1 MLILKV
7 DNLSV
12 KAANRYLIKGISFEV
27 HAGEIFAVIG
37 PNGAGKSTLIKAILG
52 LIAATDGQVNLHG
65 RAGYVPQKFEF
76 DRSIPMTVND
86 LLGLV
91 ANLNQK
97 QAELLLEEVEAIGL
111 FHQKLGQLSGGEF
124 QRVMIANAL
133 AVNPQILFLDEP
145 VTGIDMEGETLFY
158 KLIRK
163 LAKEK
168 NIAIVLVSHDL
179 NIVYQYADT
188 VVCLNQKMM
197 CRGKPEIVLTA
208 ENIAETFGGHKGVYK
223 HH

>member
-1 MLILKV
+1 MLVLKV

-12 KAANRYLIKGISFEV
+12 KVANKYLIEGISFEV
-27 HAGEIFAVIG
+27 RAGEILAVIG
-37 PNGAGKSTLIKAILG
+37 PNGAGKSTLIKAVLG
-52 LIAATDGQVNLHG
+52 LIEMTDGQVSLNG

-76 DRSIPMTVND
+76 DRSIPMTVKD

-91 ANLNQK
+91 ANKNQK
-97 QAELLLEEVEAIGL
+97 QAELLLKEVEAINL
-111 FHQKLGQLSGGEF
+111 FHQKIGQLSGGEF

-158 KLIRK
+158 RLINK

-168 NIAIVLVSHDL
+168 DIAIVLVSHDI

-188 VVCLNQKMM
+188 VICLNQKMM
-197 CRGKPEIVLTA
+197 CRGRPDVVLTA
-208 ENIAETFGGHKGVYK
+208 KNIAETFGGHKGVYK